1 MCPLS
6 AAAADL
12 VFWRRLAMVAMPALR
27 RAGSE
32 KKINRKAISA
42 VDYARF
48 ENKRKLIVELFCSFM
63 LFLDYIGSAQKG

>member
-1 MCPLS
+1 MCPVS

-12 VFWRRLAMVAMPALR
+12 VFWHRLAMAAVPALR
-27 RAGSE
+27 HAGPE
-32 KKINRKAISA
+32 KKISRKTSSA

-63 LFLDYIGSAQKG
+63 LFLDYIEPAQKG

>member
-1 MCPLS
+1 MCPVS

-12 VFWRRLAMVAMPALR
+12 VFWQRLGMAAVSALR
-27 RAGSE
+27 HAGSE

-48 ENKRKLIVELFCSFM
+48 ENKRKLIIELFCSFM
-63 LFLDYIGSAQKG
+63 LFLDYIEPAQKG